1 MSIVNDEARDDN
13 LSEHEG
19 LEAPSKTPSKNSA
32 LNVKA
37 AEMPSEQKEMV
48 FALVEGE
55 ALTEVPKDLYIPPDA
70 LEIFLETFE
79 GPLDLLLYLI
89 KRENL
94 DILEINVADITDQ
107 YMAYVELMES
117 SQFEL
122 AAEYLV
128 MAAMLAEIKSKILLP
143 RDEEEVEEV
152 DPRMELIRRL
162 QEYERYKQ
170 AAENID
176 TLPRLDRDLHFAKA
190 ALPVI
195 EKVQPDPV
203 VDLNEV
209 LLALSN
215 VLRRADR
222 FGHHHI
228 QLETLSTREKMSD
241 ILSNLSSND
250 FTPLTSL
257 LNKQEGRLGVVVTFL
272 AIMELMK
279 DALIEI
285 VQTDSLARSTLNLE
299 AKKVGDFDNKVKMI
313 IEGLLLAASRP
324 LNLSEIA
331 QVFDADERPDKK
343 ELKKIIEVIEADC
356 SDRGFEL
363 QEVAS
368 GYRFQVK
375 QELSSWV
382 GKLWDERPPRYTRA
396 LLEILALIAYKQPIT
411 RGDIEE
417 IRGVS
422 VSPNI
427 IRTLIDREW
436 VRVVGHR
443 DVPGRPAMFATT
455 KTFLDYFNLK
465 SLQDL
470 PPLSEIKELD
480 NSDSELSLDEELSQS
495 RILDMPDVDDSEG
508 DFLTLSED
516 ELLAEEEAI
525 NLSKKPLDEILGV
538 EEPDEP
544 PSTDKFEVDFEKEA
558 LSNVVELP
566 VSEKIDEP
574 ELNKMLIPLIVI
586 TTQTHK

>member
-1 MSIVNDEARDDN
+1 M
-13 LSEHEG
+13 
-19 LEAPSKTPSKNSA
+19 
-32 LNVKA
+32 
-37 AEMPSEQKEMV
+37 
-48 FALVEGE
+48 
-55 ALTEVPKDLYIPPDA
+55 
-70 LEIFLETFE
+70 
-79 GPLDLLLYLI
+79 
-89 KRENL
+89 
-94 DILEINVADITDQ
+94 
-107 YMAYVELMES
+107 
-117 SQFEL
+117 
-122 AAEYLV
+122 
-128 MAAMLAEIKSKILLP
+128 
-143 RDEEEVEEV
+143 
-152 DPRMELIRRL
+152 
-162 QEYERYKQ
+162 
-170 AAENID
+170 
-176 TLPRLDRDLHFAKA
+176 
-190 ALPVI
+190 
-195 EKVQPDPV
+195 
-203 VDLNEV
+203 
-209 LLALSN
+209 
-215 VLRRADR
+215 
-222 FGHHHI
+222 
-228 QLETLSTREKMSD
+228 
-241 ILSNLSSND
+241 
-250 FTPLTSL
+250 
-257 LNKQEGRLGVVVTFL
+257 
-272 AIMELMK
+272 
-279 DALIEI
+279 
-285 VQTDSLARSTLNLE
+285 
-299 AKKVGDFDNKVKMI
+299 GDFDNKVKMI

-331 QVFDADERPDKK
+331 QVFDEDERPDKK

-396 LLEILALIAYKQPIT
+396 LLEILALIVYKQPIT

-538 EEPDEP
+538 EDLDEP
-544 PSTDKFEVDFEKEA
+544 PSTDKFEVEFEKDDQ
-558 LSNVVELP
+558 SNVVELP
-566 VSEKIDEP
+566 VSEKTDEP
-574 ELNKMLIPLIVI
+574 ELQQDVDSIDNDYNSDA
-586 TTQTHK
+586 

>member
-1 MSIVNDEARDDN
+1 M
-13 LSEHEG
+13 
-19 LEAPSKTPSKNSA
+19 
-32 LNVKA
+32 
-37 AEMPSEQKEMV
+37 
-48 FALVEGE
+48 
-55 ALTEVPKDLYIPPDA
+55 
-70 LEIFLETFE
+70 
-79 GPLDLLLYLI
+79 
-89 KRENL
+89 
-94 DILEINVADITDQ
+94 
-107 YMAYVELMES
+107 
-117 SQFEL
+117 
-122 AAEYLV
+122 
-128 MAAMLAEIKSKILLP
+128 
-143 RDEEEVEEV
+143 
-152 DPRMELIRRL
+152 
-162 QEYERYKQ
+162 
-170 AAENID
+170 
-176 TLPRLDRDLHFAKA
+176 
-190 ALPVI
+190 
-195 EKVQPDPV
+195 
-203 VDLNEV
+203 
-209 LLALSN
+209 
-215 VLRRADR
+215 
-222 FGHHHI
+222 
-228 QLETLSTREKMSD
+228 
-241 ILSNLSSND
+241 
-250 FTPLTSL
+250 
-257 LNKQEGRLGVVVTFL
+257 
-272 AIMELMK
+272 
-279 DALIEI
+279 
-285 VQTDSLARSTLNLE
+285 
-299 AKKVGDFDNKVKMI
+299 GDFDNKVKMI

-331 QVFDADERPDKK
+331 QVFDEDERPDKK

-465 SLQDL
+465 SLQNL

-480 NSDSELSLDEELSQS
+480 NSDSELNLNEELSQS
-495 RILDMPDVDDSEG
+495 RILDMPNVDESEG

-538 EEPDEP
+538 EDLDEP
-544 PSTDKFEVDFEKEA
+544 PSTDKFEVEVEKDA
-558 LSNVVELP
+558 QSNVGDLP

-574 ELNKMLIPLIVI
+574 ELRQDVDSIDNDYNSDA
-586 TTQTHK
+586 

>member
-1 MSIVNDEARDDN
+1 M
-13 LSEHEG
+13 
-19 LEAPSKTPSKNSA
+19 
-32 LNVKA
+32 
-37 AEMPSEQKEMV
+37 
-48 FALVEGE
+48 
-55 ALTEVPKDLYIPPDA
+55 
-70 LEIFLETFE
+70 
-79 GPLDLLLYLI
+79 
-89 KRENL
+89 
-94 DILEINVADITDQ
+94 
-107 YMAYVELMES
+107 
-117 SQFEL
+117 
-122 AAEYLV
+122 
-128 MAAMLAEIKSKILLP
+128 
-143 RDEEEVEEV
+143 
-152 DPRMELIRRL
+152 
-162 QEYERYKQ
+162 
-170 AAENID
+170 
-176 TLPRLDRDLHFAKA
+176 
-190 ALPVI
+190 
-195 EKVQPDPV
+195 
-203 VDLNEV
+203 
-209 LLALSN
+209 
-215 VLRRADR
+215 
-222 FGHHHI
+222 
-228 QLETLSTREKMSD
+228 
-241 ILSNLSSND
+241 
-250 FTPLTSL
+250 
-257 LNKQEGRLGVVVTFL
+257 
-272 AIMELMK
+272 
-279 DALIEI
+279 
-285 VQTDSLARSTLNLE
+285 
-299 AKKVGDFDNKVKMI
+299 GDFDNKVKMI

-331 QVFDADERPDKK
+331 QVFDEDERPDKK

-382 GKLWDERPPRYTRA
+382 GKLWEERPPRYTRA

-455 KTFLDYFNLK
+455 KAFLDYFNLK

-544 PSTDKFEVDFEKEA
+544 PSTDKFGPEFEKKD

-566 VSEKIDEP
+566 VSEKTDKPESQQDVDSID
-574 ELNKMLIPLIVI
+574 NDYNSDA
-586 TTQTHK
+586 

>member
-1 MSIVNDEARDDN
+1 M
-13 LSEHEG
+13 
-19 LEAPSKTPSKNSA
+19 
-32 LNVKA
+32 
-37 AEMPSEQKEMV
+37 
-48 FALVEGE
+48 
-55 ALTEVPKDLYIPPDA
+55 
-70 LEIFLETFE
+70 
-79 GPLDLLLYLI
+79 
-89 KRENL
+89 
-94 DILEINVADITDQ
+94 
-107 YMAYVELMES
+107 
-117 SQFEL
+117 
-122 AAEYLV
+122 
-128 MAAMLAEIKSKILLP
+128 
-143 RDEEEVEEV
+143 
-152 DPRMELIRRL
+152 
-162 QEYERYKQ
+162 
-170 AAENID
+170 
-176 TLPRLDRDLHFAKA
+176 
-190 ALPVI
+190 
-195 EKVQPDPV
+195 
-203 VDLNEV
+203 
-209 LLALSN
+209 
-215 VLRRADR
+215 
-222 FGHHHI
+222 
-228 QLETLSTREKMSD
+228 
-241 ILSNLSSND
+241 
-250 FTPLTSL
+250 
-257 LNKQEGRLGVVVTFL
+257 
-272 AIMELMK
+272 
-279 DALIEI
+279 
-285 VQTDSLARSTLNLE
+285 
-299 AKKVGDFDNKVKMI
+299 GDFDNKVKMI

-331 QVFDADERPDKK
+331 QVFDEDERPDKK

-544 PSTDKFEVDFEKEA
+544 PSTDKFGVEFEKED

-574 ELNKMLIPLIVI
+574 ESQQDVDSIDNDYNSDA
-586 TTQTHK
+586 